1 MKTLCKILL
10 GVLGLAT
17 VVVLAI
23 AWMPVQRTTAL
34 PLTEPEEAITLA
46 RGEYLMRA
54 GDCMACHTAEGGE
67 PFAGGHAIESPLGA
81 IWVTNITPDAETGI
95 GRYTLDDFRAAL
107 YDGLRRDGVHLY
119 PAMPYENYRMLSEA
133 DVRAL
138 YQYFMQAVPPVRN
151 QVAQTRLPFPY
162 NQRWG
167 LRVWNWMALGEAGFT
182 PVYDDAMLNRGAYL
196 VQALAHCAACH
207 SPRTQFMMQD
217 GVKES
222 SIAFLSGGTLEGWSV
237 PDLRGADSVSQRWSI
252 EQMAHYL
259 ATGRN
264 GHASAVGAMRAV
276 VSESLQYLTADD
288 HRAIAMYLKHI
299 SGGERA
305 APVVDDAPTE
315 TQTLLT
321 RADPSMPLG
330 ARLYLD
336 NCAACHFVD
345 GKGAAEIFPSLDGN
359 ALVNAESP
367 AGLIHVILHGAD
379 LPSTQTRPMR
389 LRMQGFGWRL
399 SDEDVAALASFVRQG
414 WHNRA
419 ASVTAAQVAP
429 LR

>member
-1 MKTLCKILL
+1 MNTFSKILL
-10 GVLGLAT
+10 GVVGLA
-17 VVVLAI
+17 VVALLAI
-23 AWMPVQRTTAL
+23 MWVPTQRTAAL
-34 PLTEPEEAITLA
+34 PLTEPEDAITLA

-54 GDCMACHTAEGGE
+54 GDCMACHTAEGGQ
-67 PFAGGHAIESPLGA
+67 PFAGGYAIESPLGA

-138 YQYFMQAVPPVRN
+138 YKYFMEAVEPVRN
-151 QVAQTRLPFPY
+151 QVAQTTLPFPY

-167 LRVWNWMALGEAGFT
+167 LRVWNWLALGDPGFT
-182 PVYDDAMLNRGAYL
+182 PPYDDAQLNRGAYL

-207 SPRTQFMMQD
+207 SPRTDWMMQD
-217 GVKES
+217 GLTEQS
-222 SIAFLSGGTLEGWSV
+222 PAFLSGGTLEGWSV
-237 PDLRGADSVSQRWSI
+237 PDLRGADGVAQRWTVA
-252 EQMAHYL
+252 QMAHYL

-264 GHASAVGAMRAV
+264 DHATAVGAMRHV
-276 VSESLQYLTADD
+276 VSESLQYLNAED
-288 HRAIAMYLKHI
+288 HTAIATYLKHI
-299 SGGERA
+299 SGGERPT
-305 APVVDDAPTE
+305 PVADDTPTA
-315 TQTLLT
+315 TQALLT

-345 GKGAAEIFPSLDGN
+345 GKGAAEIFPALDGN
-359 ALVNAESP
+359 ALVTADSP

-379 LPSTQTRPMR
+379 LPSTEARPMR

-399 SDEDVAALASFVRQG
+399 SDEEVAELASFVRQG
-414 WHNRA
+414 WSNRA
-419 ASVTAAQVAP
+419 GAVGAAQVAP